1 MLLWSYKARY
11 YHHAN
16 DGTRYTGSIMYYI
29 YLLCYTYESSIAC
42 AAIPGTLCTIYTYYI
57 ISVSFALCVMLKYG
71 IYVYWVNSVLCTC
84 TSSYIH
90 GILYMVFV

>member
-42 AAIPGTLCTIYTYYI
+42 TAIPGTLCTIYTYYI
-57 ISVSFALCVMLKYG
+57 ISVSFALCAMLKYG
-71 IYVYWVNSVLCTC
+71 IYVYRVLLCSTC
-84 TSSYIH
+84 PYPIP
-90 GILYMVFV
+90 GNMVYLAC